1 MVAFYCLE
9 SRLEKILFQETDTA
23 KSGMQV
29 REWRAVENRTCSLS
43 GRMTR
48 PSSRE
53 AMTERCTVTDLR
65 WVRVLM
71 PSELLDDVSQSQE
84 PK

>member
-1 MVAFYCLE
+1 MVAFYSLE

-29 REWRAVENRTCSLS
+29 REWRAVENRTCSWS
-43 GRMTR
+43 ERMTR

-53 AMTERCTVTDLR
+53 AMTERCTVTDLKR
-65 WVRVLM
+65 VRVLM
-71 PSELLDDVSQSQE
+71 SSMLLDDVSQSQE

>member
-1 MVAFYCLE
+1 MTVYRYLE

-29 REWRAVENRTCSLS
+29 REWRAVENRTCSWS
-43 GRMTR
+43 ERMTR

-71 PSELLDDVSQSQE
+71 PSMLLDDVSQSQE